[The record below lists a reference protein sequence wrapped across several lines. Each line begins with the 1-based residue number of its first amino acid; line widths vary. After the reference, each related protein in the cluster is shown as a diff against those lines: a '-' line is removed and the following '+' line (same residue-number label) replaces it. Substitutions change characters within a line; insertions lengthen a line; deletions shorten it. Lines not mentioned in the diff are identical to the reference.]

1 MKGIVLAGGTASRLR
16 PLTKAIS
23 KHLLPIY
30 DKPMIFYPIS
40 TLLLAGVTEIT
51 IVVSMDHEEAYK
63 AVLRDGSQWGVSIDF
78 QIQSKPGGLPQAIAL
93 VTEQDKT
100 SSHLVILGDNIF
112 HGVGLGQS
120 LNHVSGLAGA
130 VAFAQEV
137 QNPKEY
143 GVIELDQNSEIL
155 SMEEKPRNPKSNFVV
170 PGLYY
175 FDSRATDYVS
185 GLRPSNRGEL
195 EIVDLLTSYWRDG
208 SLKVEKLQRGT
219 AWFDAGSPES
229 LFTASQYVKVLQERQ
244 GALLGSPDEVAWR
257 LGLINDAELETT
269 VGENLSSSYGRS
281 LSRLLL

>member
-1 MKGIVLAGGTASRLR
+1 MKGIVLAGGTGSRLR
-16 PLTKAIS
+16 PLTRALS

-30 DKPMIFYPIS
+30 DKPLIFYPIS

-51 IVVSMDHEEAYK
+51 VVVSPEHEDAYK
-63 AVLRDGSQWGVSIDF
+63 TVLSDGSQWGISIDF
-78 QIQSKPGGLPQAIAL
+78 QIQSNPGGLPQAIAL

-120 LNHVSGLAGA
+120 LNHVAGLVGA

-137 QNPKEY
+137 QNPEAY

-155 SMEEKPRNPKSNFVV
+155 SIEEKPRNTKSNFVV

-175 FDSRATDYVS
+175 FDSKATDYIS
-185 GLRPSNRGEL
+185 GLRASNRGEL
-195 EIVDLLTSYWRDG
+195 EIVDLLTRYWRDG
-208 SLKVEKLQRGT
+208 ALKVEKLQRGT

-229 LFTASQYVKVLQERQ
+229 LFTASEYVKVLQERQ
-244 GALLGSPDEVAWR
+244 GSLLGSPDEVAWR
-257 LGLINDAELETT
+257 LGLIGDADLENI
-269 VGENLSSSYGRS
+269 VEENLSSSYGRS
-281 LSRLLL
+281 LRRLLL

>member
-1 MKGIVLAGGTASRLR
+1 M
-16 PLTKAIS
+16 S

-30 DKPMIFYPIS
+30 DKPLIFYPIS

-51 IVVSMDHEEAYK
+51 VVVSPEHEDAYK
-63 AVLRDGSQWGVSIDF
+63 TVLSDGSQWGISIDF
-78 QIQSKPGGLPQAIAL
+78 LIQSNPGGLPQAIAL

-130 VAFAQEV
+130 VAFAHEV
-137 QNPKEY
+137 QNPEAY

-155 SMEEKPRNPKSNFVV
+155 SIEEKPRNPKSNFVV

-175 FDSRATDYVS
+175 FDSRVTDYIS
-185 GLRPSNRGEL
+185 GLRASNRGEL

-208 SLKVEKLQRGT
+208 ALKVEKLQRGT

-229 LFTASQYVKVLQERQ
+229 LFTASEYVKVLQERQ

-257 LGLINDAELETT
+257 LGLISDADLENI
-269 VGENLSSSYGRS
+269 VEENLSSSYGRS
-281 LSRLLL
+281 LRRLLL

>member
-1 MKGIVLAGGTASRLR
+1 MKGIVLAGGTGSRLR
-16 PLTKAIS
+16 PLTRAMS

-30 DKPMIFYPIS
+30 DKPLIFYPIS

-51 IVVSMDHEEAYK
+51 VVVAPEHEDAYK
-63 AVLRDGSQWGVSIDF
+63 TVLSDGSQWGISIDF

-120 LNHVSGLAGA
+120 LNHVSGLVGA

-137 QNPKEY
+137 QNPEAY

-155 SMEEKPRNPKSNFVV
+155 SIEEKPRNPKSNFVV

-175 FDSRATDYVS
+175 FDSKATDYIS
-185 GLRPSNRGEL
+185 GLRASNRGEL
-195 EIVDLLTSYWRDG
+195 EIVDLLTRYWRDG
-208 SLKVEKLQRGT
+208 DLKVEKLQRGT

-229 LFTASQYVKVLQERQ
+229 LFTASEYVKVLQERQ

-257 LGLINDAELETT
+257 LGLIGDADLENIIE
-269 VGENLSSSYGRS
+269 ENLSSSYGRS
-281 LSRLLL
+281 LRRLRL

>member
-1 MKGIVLAGGTASRLR
+1 MLAGGTGSRLR
-16 PLTKAIS
+16 PLTKAMS

-63 AVLRDGSQWGVSIDF
+63 AVLRDGSQWGISIDF

-137 QNPKEY
+137 QNPEEY

-175 FDSRATDYVS
+175 FDSRATDYIS

-195 EIVDLLTSYWRDG
+195 EIVDLLTSYWRNG

-257 LGLINDAELETT
+257 LGLINDADLETA

-281 LSRLLL
+281 LRRLLL